1 MAKDG
6 IHLPTKEFVAN
17 YDSIFRK
24 GKSMAKKNKKKKDK
38 EMKEWNEKVKALGEK
53 NRSKLVSAVKGKNA

>member
-24 GKSMAKKNKKKKDK
+24 GKSMAKKNKKKEDK

-53 NRSKLVSAVKGKNA
+53 NRSKLVSAMRGKNA